1 MKLQA
6 FCVAL
11 LAAAAVGAAENMV
24 GFQTQNE
31 GFFAVPAKGEVK
43 IDGDASEWDRSGEI
57 QSYRDTSVKDTYSVR
72 TSAMWDEANLYLL
85 FVWRDP
91 SPLYSKVDP
100 AFDPSRGWV
109 ADAEQLRL
117 LVGQNAFWTT
127 TWLFDGRVP
136 ALGFDAMD
144 AKDLWNPKR
153 FDEFVLYSKDGSP
166 ELGRGF
172 ASAYRKSSDGRGFTH
187 ELRIPWYALRTKG
200 ERGKVIRMGMEFLW
214 SDPSGKTFP
223 EHRCV
228 DNMQPGKLSR
238 EFYWTAKDA
247 WGDLVLVGESVKTP
261 RRYVP
266 DVPVSKGAIPIEFD
280 VEGPASLLTVAIDDA
295 EGRRVRNLVGGA
307 DVELYAGKEEDG
319 TRKVRVMWDGLDDD
333 GAEVKPGAYT
343 VRPLVLGK
351 PLHGTYE
358 RCFYNP
364 GTPPWGTVDGS
375 GAWGADHSFVSV
387 VSRAGDGMVVWC
399 DFAEGGSGTIG
410 VGPDGRKRW
419 GNVRGA
425 SVAGANSRW
434 AYSVPNDW
442 NTMGELLLRL
452 DAKTGAFAPF
462 VQDGKELPMPLALDA
477 LLGEGSCKKSKVVG
491 LSVSEREFA
500 LVQALGEVTVCD
512 AETGAVKA
520 RFSLPEKPSFKGRFA
535 CALEGDA
542 LWYFHGNDLRA
553 LPLRHGAKIAVPRIE
568 GVGEARALA
577 IGSDGAFYVLDGGPD
592 SQVKKFDA
600 EGRPVATFGKKGG
613 RPSQGHFEKDGI
625 YAGSSVAVDAK
636 GFVWVTENSNRPR
649 RLSVWNPDGSFARD
663 YVGTTGYCAS
673 NTFLHDED
681 AKSAYAEGNEIRF
694 EGERGWRVSELI
706 QTPDASLFGSEK
718 GDPPPAI
725 DGNGHMFFSSA
736 SGVRREYLVSGGGYG
751 CAFVVCMRDGKS
763 GSWKT
768 VAAVADIANVQQGFG
783 GEYNAQIVNPAK
795 GQFADCDPADVI
807 AWTDM
812 NGDGLVQRA
821 ECTIFPA
828 REKTPV
834 GTRCE
839 FGKPGIP
846 CIDGKGWYRRAN
858 PDDLSI
864 YAAALRGEVGT
875 WRIRPASYT
884 KYGAPIYTRDSWT
897 RVPLADEWSLMES
910 TPVPGTDK
918 VIAFGRRLVSGKE
931 SVWILGFDAKTG
943 RVLWKYPSRYHSVH
957 GSHSSPMAEP
967 GLLIGCLRIC
977 GHVPGAN
984 GAPGTFMIR
993 GNLGED
999 YWMTDDGLYVSA
1011 FLKDG
1016 RIPSPR
1022 LPATEDLLAPMPV
1035 EGFTG
1040 GSEHFCG
1047 WAGRQGDGVVRMSCG
1062 LAGQAAMVVKIDGL
1076 ETVRE
1081 LKRFRLEVDGG
1092 LLAEAA
1098 AERAA
1103 RAAAEKGPK
1112 TLVAKRVSGASG
1124 LAALAPTTVSRPGQV
1139 ESADVRL
1146 GWSDEALFVSWDV
1159 RDPTS
1164 PWKNGSADATLLF
1177 KGGDAVDIQLRPSSD
1192 RSGDVR
1198 EGDVRILVAPFG
1210 GRARSLVMREK
1221 CALAPA
1227 EARRTYSSPVST
1239 RVFDY
1244 VALDDRVKVGSEPSA
1259 AGVRVVAEIP
1269 WEVVGAKPS
1278 AGLAMR
1284 GDVGFL
1290 SSDASGVQ
1298 TMLRTYLF
1306 SRNTGLVSDI
1316 PEESRLMCASWGD
1329 IVLE

>member
-1 MKLQA
+1 MRKLTSG
-6 FCVAL
+6 VSL
-11 LAAAAVGAAENMV
+11 LAALSLGAAENMV

-72 TSAMWDEANLYLL
+72 TSAMWDETNLYML

-91 SPLYSKVDP
+91 SPLGSKINP

-109 ADAEQLRL
+109 ADAEQLRIL
-117 LVGQNAFWTT
+117 AGENAFWTT
-127 TWLFDGRVP
+127 TWLYDGKVP

-153 FDEFVLYSKDGSP
+153 FDEFVLYNNDGSP
-166 ELGRGF
+166 ELGKGF
-172 ASAYRKSSDGRGFTH
+172 ASAYKVSEDGRGFVH
-187 ELRIPWYALRTKG
+187 ELRIPWSALRTKG
-200 ERGKVIRMGMEFLW
+200 ELGKVIRVGMEFLW

-247 WGDLVLVGESVKTP
+247 WGDLKLVGESVKTP

-266 DVPVSKGAIPIEFD
+266 DVPVSKGAIAFSFD
-280 VEGPASLLTVAIDDA
+280 VEEPASLLTVAIDDA

-307 DVELYAGKEEDG
+307 DVELYTESAEGGK
-319 TRKVRVMWDGLDDD
+319 RKMVVRWDGLDDD
-333 GAEVKPGAYT
+333 GEAVKPGVYT
-343 VRPLVLGK
+343 ARPLVLGK

-375 GAWGADHSFVSV
+375 GAWGADHSFMRV
-387 VSRAGDGMVVWC
+387 VSKSGDGMVVWC

-410 VGPDGRKRW
+410 IGSDGLKKW
-419 GNVRGA
+419 GNVRGS
-425 SVAGANSRW
+425 SVASANARW

-462 VQDGKELPMPLALDA
+462 VQDGKELPMPLSLEA
-477 LLGEGSCKKSKVVG
+477 LLGEGALKRAKVVG
-491 LSVSEREFA
+491 LSADEDAFA
-500 LVQALGEVTVCD
+500 LVQGDGTVVVCD
-512 AETGAVKA
+512 AETASVKFRGALPAKPE
-520 RFSLPEKPSFKGRFA
+520 FSGNFSCVLS
-535 CALEGDA
+535 GDV
-542 LWYFHGNDLRA
+542 LWYFHGNVLCA
-553 LPLRHGAKIAVPRIE
+553 LPLKE
-568 GVGEARALA
+568 GVKVSVPKLEGIGVAGALA
-577 IGSDGAFYVLDGGPD
+577 IDADGAFYVLDNGPD
-592 SQVKKFDA
+592 SQVKMYTAD
-600 EGRPVATFGKKGG
+600 GRLAVTFGKKGG

-649 RLSVWNPDGSFARD
+649 RMSVWNPDGSFARD

-673 NTFLHDED
+673 NTFLHDSD
-681 AKSAYAEGNEIRF
+681 PTCAYAEGNEIRF
-694 EGERGWRVSELI
+694 EGKRGWRVAELI
-706 QTPDASLFGSEK
+706 QTPDASKIGSAE
-718 GDPPPAI
+718 GDPAPRL

-736 SGVRREYLVSGGGYG
+736 SGKRREYLVSGGDYG
-751 CAFVVCMRDGKS
+751 CAFVVCMRDEKS

-768 VAAVADIANVQQGFG
+768 VAAIADIANVQQGFG
-783 GEYNAQIVNPAK
+783 GEYNAQIVKPAK
-795 GQFADCDPADVI
+795 GQFADCDPADI
-807 AWTDM
+807 LAWTDL
-812 NGDGLVQRA
+812 NGDELIQRS

-828 REKTPV
+828 LEKTQI
-834 GTRCE
+834 GTRCGE
-839 FGKPGIP
+839 GKPGIP

-858 PDDLSI
+858 PADFSI
-864 YAAALRGEVGT
+864 YTSALRHERGT

-884 KYGAPIYTRDSWT
+884 KDGAPVYTKDSWS

-910 TPVPGTDK
+910 TPVPGADK
-918 VIAFGRRLVSGKE
+918 VIAFAHRNVAGKE

-943 RVLWKYPSRYHSVH
+943 RELWKYPSRYHSVH
-957 GSHSSPMAEP
+957 GSHGSPMAQP

-977 GHVPGAN
+977 GFVPGVG
-984 GAPGTFMIR
+984 GAPSTFMIR

-999 YWMTDDGLYVSA
+999 YWLTEDGLYVSA

-1022 LPATEDLLAPMPV
+1022 LPATEEQLAPMPI

-1047 WAGRQGDGVVRMSCG
+1047 WAGRQDDGVARMSCG
-1062 LAGQAAMVVKIDGL
+1062 IASQAGMVVRIDGL
-1076 ETVRE
+1076 ESVRE
-1081 LKRFRLEVDGG
+1081 LKTVAINVDDA
-1092 LLAEAA
+1092 LLAKAA

-1103 RAAAEKGPK
+1103 REAAEKGPK
-1112 TLVAKRVSGASG
+1112 SLSAKRVKDAAE
-1124 LAALAPTTVSRPGQV
+1124 LAAVATITVSRPGQI
-1139 ESADVRL
+1139 EAADVRL
-1146 GWSDEALFVSWDV
+1146 GWNDESLLVMWDV
-1159 RDPTS
+1159 TDPDST
-1164 PWKNGSADATLLF
+1164 WKNGTTDATLLF
-1177 KGGDAVDIQLRPSSD
+1177 KGGDAVDIQLRPSAEA
-1192 RSGDVR
+1192 GDVR
-1198 EGDVRILVAPFG
+1198 DGDVRVLVGPISG
-1210 GRARSLVMREK
+1210 QTRALVMREK
-1221 CALAPA
+1221 ASGAAA
-1227 EARRTYSSPVST
+1227 EAKRTYSSPVST
-1239 RVFDY
+1239 RVFDS
-1244 VALDDRVKVGSEPSA
+1244 VVLDGRVKTSA
-1259 AGVRVVAEIP
+1259 SMTGNGVRVVAEIP
-1269 WEVVGAKPS
+1269 WAIVGAKGAS
-1278 AGLAMR
+1278 GVALK

-1290 SSDASGVQ
+1290 SSDAAGEH
-1298 TMLRTYLF
+1298 TMLRTYFF
-1306 SRNTGLVSDI
+1306 SKNTGLVSDI
-1316 PEESRLMCASWGD
+1316 PMEAKLMCESWGD